1 MKFTLYHSDSREMPG
16 NCTYAHRVE
25 VTDKDALVQA
35 VPHDYVC
42 AEYKDGYRSNDNFL
56 GSDCLPVDCDND
68 HSDDPESWVYPSDV
82 ANAFPGVVFAVHYS
96 RNHMKVKAG
105 KAARPKFHVF
115 FSIDRITDAGQYSE
129 LKKLVNT
136 IFPYFDTKALDAA
149 RFFFGTQKPEVEIFD
164 GPMTLSTFLADD
176 DFDRDMEL
184 GSYGDVVI
192 PEGSRNATLSHYA
205 GRILKRFGNTEEAH
219 AHFEEVAACCQ
230 PPLEHTE
237 LDTIWRSAQRFY
249 EKISSQDGYI
259 PPEQYNQDLQLKPTD
274 YSDVGQATVLSREY
288 EDRLRYSPSTDFL
301 VYNGRFWEESKPKAQ
316 AIAQELTSRQLD
328 EADTEIKKATDE
340 LMKNGAWEL
349 LASMGPKKAAA
360 VFNAEQTRSF
370 QKYENAT
377 TYRNYAI
384 KRRDSKYIS
393 AAMKEVHPMVE
404 IDQKALDAGEYLL
417 NTPSAT
423 YDLRVGLSSAQDHNA
438 ADLITKQTTVDPSDE
453 GMEIWEDALSTFFC
467 GDKDLIRYVQDIAGL
482 SAIGKVCVEGLIIAY
497 GEGRNGKSTFWN
509 TLSRVLGTY
518 SGNMSADTLTVG
530 CKRNVKPELAEVK
543 GKRLIIAAELE
554 EGMRLNTSNV
564 KQLCSTDEIYAEKKY
579 KDPFSFVPS
588 HTLVLYTNHL
598 PKVGALDDG
607 TWRRLIVIP
616 FNAKIE
622 GASDIKNY
630 ADYLYEK
637 AGGAILKWIM
647 TGAKRVIGKKYDI
660 RKPAVVDEAIRKYK
674 ENNDWLTHFLDDC
687 CEIDPSFSAKS
698 GDVYNAY
705 RSYCMQVGEY
715 IRSTSDFYTAL
726 ETVRGFD
733 RRRTSKANIII
744 GLQLKSDFM
753 Q

>member
-16 NCTYAHRVE
+16 NCTYPHRVE
-25 VTDKDALVQA
+25 VTGRDALVQA
-35 VPHDYVC
+35 VSHDYVC
-42 AEYKDGYRSNDNFL
+42 AEYRDGYRSNDNFL

-68 HSDDPESWVYPSDV
+68 HSDDPEAWVYPSDV
-82 ANAFPGVVFAVHYS
+82 ANAFPGVAFAVHYS

-176 DFDRDMEL
+176 DFDRDMDL

-219 AHFEEVAACCQ
+219 THFAEVAACCQ
-230 PPLEHTE
+230 PPLEQSE

-249 EKISSQDGYI
+249 EKIASQDGYI

-328 EADTEIKKATDE
+328 EADTEIRKATDE
-340 LMKNGAWEL
+340 LMKNGAWEI

-360 VFNAEQTRSF
+360 VFNAEQARSF

-377 TYRNYAI
+377 TYRNFAI

-393 AAMKEVHPMVE
+393 AAMKEAHPMVE
-404 IDQKALDAGEYLL
+404 IDQKALDADEYLL

-453 GMEIWEDALSTFFC
+453 GMKIWEDALATFFC

-647 TGAKRVIGKKYDI
+647 AGAKRVIGKKFDI
-660 RKPAVVDEAIRKYK
+660 KKPAVVDEAIRKYK